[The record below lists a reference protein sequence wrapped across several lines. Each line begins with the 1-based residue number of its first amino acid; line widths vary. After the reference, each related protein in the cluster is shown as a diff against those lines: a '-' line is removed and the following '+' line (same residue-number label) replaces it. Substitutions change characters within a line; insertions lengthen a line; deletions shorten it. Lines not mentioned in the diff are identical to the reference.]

1 MVTYTGFRDTALCG
15 FAISVA
21 VLLGAGVV
29 SVSLLAAP
37 VAYAG
42 CPEGQMYDSVSR
54 MCWSQTGQGQS
65 YGGPGDG
72 PCLPGRVGGCIG
84 SLQQGSAIYITVP
97 GATTWP

>member
-21 VLLGAGVV
+21 VLLGAGLV